1 MTKEEFIKQL
11 YQVVEESEKLES
23 DALMIKDTA
32 DFLASELDKLEIEL
46 DDPNLPFD
54 KREKKM
60 IQMEQLIN
68 RMAKEI
74 DILTKEEEKL
84 LNNIKKF
91 NTLKENY
98 EKYNIKRCKSR

>member
-1 MTKEEFIKQL
+1 MTKEEFIRQL

-23 DALMIKDTA
+23 DALLVKDTA
-32 DFLASELDKLEIEL
+32 DFLANQLDQLETELDN
-46 DDPNLPFD
+46 PNLPFD
-54 KREKKM
+54 KREEKM

-74 DILTKEEEKL
+74 DILTEQEKRL

-91 NTLKENY
+91 NAFTEIYKQIYKNERN
-98 EKYNIKRCKSR
+98 